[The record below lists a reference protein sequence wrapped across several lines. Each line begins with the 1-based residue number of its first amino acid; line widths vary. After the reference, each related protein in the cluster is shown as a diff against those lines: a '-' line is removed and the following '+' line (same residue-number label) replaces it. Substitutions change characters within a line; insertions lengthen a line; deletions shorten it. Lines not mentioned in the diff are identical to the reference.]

1 MTLRFRFE
9 TAYYSNLE
17 DKVELLAS
25 VPNYTSHPR
34 ESIEAMAKFCRR
46 VWFKPDSVI
55 VEQVGAT
62 LFVSGFLA

>member
-9 TAYYSNLE
+9 TAYYSNLQ

-55 VEQVGAT
+55 VEQVGET
-62 LFVSGFLA
+62 LLADAFLA